1 MRPHRLEIEAFGPYA
16 EPVVIGFDALAR
28 DGLFLIHGP
37 TGAGKTYLLDALCFA
52 LYGEV
57 TGERSVKGL
66 RSDHA
71 AATAVPRVALEFT
84 AAGER
89 WRVERSPA
97 CTLPKSRGSG
107 TTSRG
112 ARAALLRLRG
122 EGAEAVARAPA
133 EVSREITA
141 LVGLDGARF
150 RQVILLPQGRF
161 AEVLRARTEE
171 REGLLKTLFETTLY
185 ERAAFWLDE
194 QARAARGA
202 VFDGQRE
209 LEGLR
214 EQAAHVASPWRTGDG
229 ADPQEA
235 AHELPTDQRE
245 LEGLVQALEAEEAES
260 QRLLTAAT
268 EELERA
274 RRQQSD
280 TASLAE
286 RWDRRAAARL
296 RAAERQPQVAAI
308 DALRQAL
315 AVAERAEALRG
326 SLRAEHEARIA
337 QAEGQQKLVMRL
349 RQAQQARDRAD
360 ALPQALPDAVRG
372 LSLREPPS
380 TAALARASR
389 ALAARRTELEALAAV
404 AAEAASLHRA
414 AAAAAAGAVEA
425 AGRVAKG
432 EQVLATT
439 EALRQAGEGQLA
451 AARRAADR
459 LDGLQRAHTEA
470 RTRLETLEHLEAA
483 RGREGEA
490 RELAVRAE
498 GAANDCR
505 ASLLHLRERQ
515 LAGMAAR
522 LAADLQPGQP
532 CPVCGATGHPQPA
545 EAAADPVSDPQIAA
559 AERDRAA
566 AEERA
571 RQAAAERAR
580 RQTEREAL
588 EQRLGEERPA
598 AAIRAAAAETG
609 QALALALREAAEV
622 PALEQRLQELVNQG
636 QRYEQRLR
644 ELREQAA
651 RQRQQADDSERR
663 AGELAGRVEA
673 ELGKGTAPTTVLDT
687 FPPLEKALEE
697 LGTLVE
703 ERARAASR
711 AAEAQRRLAEDLA
724 PSGFAEA
731 ALAQAALR
739 EEHERQQWQG
749 RIRSFEEEGTR
760 LAALLEA
767 PDLQDLPEPRPDTTA
782 AGERL
787 LLADGARS
795 RALERRTRV
804 EAARSELQ
812 RLAERH
818 RLAATTLEGQR
829 QRAELVSRV
838 ADRCLGRSQPHISL
852 QRWVLSAYLEEICRF
867 ANLRLELMTAGRYQL
882 RLSDVEGRR
891 GVKAGLGLRV
901 LDAYT
906 GEEREVSSLSGGE
919 TFQASLALALGVADT
934 VQAHSG
940 GLALDTLFI
949 DEGFG
954 TLDPD
959 NLQLAMDELDR
970 LRQGGRLVGIISH
983 VGALRERIRQGIEV
997 IAGERGSRV
1006 LVGGGAEGER
1016 GEGEGGGFAP

>member
-97 CTLPKSRGSG
+97 CTLPKSRGTG

-112 ARAALLRLRG
+112 ARAALLRLGG

-194 QARAARGA
+194 QARSARGA

-235 AHELPTDQRE
+235 PHNVPTDQRE
-245 LEGLVQALEAEEAES
+245 LEGLVQALEAEEAEG
-260 QRLLTAAT
+260 QRLLAAAS

-274 RRQQSD
+274 RRHQGD

-286 RWDRRAAARL
+286 RWDRRATARL

-308 DALRQAL
+308 DAMRQAL
-315 AVAERAEALRG
+315 AVAERAEALRS

-337 QAEGQQKLVMRL
+337 LAKGQERLAAGL
-349 RQAQQARDRAD
+349 RQAEQARDRVD

-372 LSLREPPS
+372 LSLRETPA

-414 AAAAAAGAVEA
+414 AAAAATGAVEA
-425 AGRVAKG
+425 ATRVAKG
-432 EQVLATT
+432 EQLLAAT
-439 EALRQAGEGQLA
+439 EAQRQAGEGQLA

-459 LDGLQRAHTEA
+459 LDGLQRADTEA
-470 RTRLETLEHLEAA
+470 RTQLEILEHLEAA
-483 RGREGEA
+483 RSREGEA
-490 RELAVRAE
+490 RELAVRAQ
-498 GAANDCR
+498 GAANDSR
-505 ASLLHLRERQ
+505 AALLQLRERQ

-545 EAAADPVSDPQIAA
+545 EAAADPVSDAQIAA

-580 RQTEREAL
+580 RQAEREAL
-588 EQRLGEERPA
+588 EQRLGEERP

-609 QALALALREAAEV
+609 QALALAFREAAEV
-622 PALEQRLQELVNQG
+622 PALEQRLQELVSQG

-644 ELREQAA
+644 ELREQAT
-651 RQRQQADDSERR
+651 RQRQQADDGERR

-673 ELGKGTAPTTVLDT
+673 ELGKGTAPTAVLDT

-697 LGTLVE
+697 LGALVE

-711 AAEAQRRLAEDLA
+711 AAEAQRRLTEDLA
-724 PSGFAEA
+724 PSGFADA

-739 EEHERQQWQG
+739 EEHERQQWQA

-767 PDLQDLPEPRPDTTA
+767 PDLQDLPEPRPDTA
-782 AGERL
+782 AADQRL
-787 LLADGARS
+787 VLADGARS

-804 EAARSELQ
+804 EAARSELR

-818 RLAATTLEGQR
+818 RLAATTLEQQR
-829 QRAELVSRV
+829 QRAEVVSRV

-1006 LVGGGAEGER
+1006 LVGGGAEGES
-1016 GEGEGGGFAP
+1016 GEGEGGGFNP